1 VFTPYQA
8 YASTVGTPIAP
19 STPVLMIASRDL
31 KQYSQAG
38 LLPPVPS
45 GHVFWA
51 NSRQV
56 QLLVQGGMA
65 VIAPPGT
72 AAPPAEPPWTANWIP
87 GIGKGTTNCSH

>member
-1 VFTPYQA
+1 M
-8 YASTVGTPIAP
+8 GTPIAP
-19 STPVLMIASRDL
+19 STPVLMTALRDL

-38 LLPPVPS
+38 LLPPVAS

-56 QLLVQGGMA
+56 QLLTQGGLA
-65 VIAPPGT
+65 RIWQTGDPP
-72 AAPPAEPPWTANWIP
+72 APPAEPPWTVNWIP